1 MNRPQLD
8 FPLLW
13 EFKIIATGTDEA
25 YAAIAAVICDHGFD
39 QSPRAS
45 NASRDGTYVTYTV
58 QLSMDSRDQLD
69 GLTRALSSCP
79 GVRFL
84 L

>member
-13 EFKIIATGTDEA
+13 EFKIIAMGTDEA
-25 YAAIAAVICDHGFD
+25 FAAIAAVIRDHGFD

-45 NASRDGTYVTYTV
+45 NASRNGTYVTYTV

-69 GLTRALSSCP
+69 GLTRALGMCP
-79 GVRFL
+79 GVRYL